1 MKLVL
6 TVKHS
11 VAQNI
16 ALGAN
21 KRGEG
26 FLEGN
31 GYIVNWG
38 VDHLAEFAQP
48 EVYDAKYSKWTYVDF
63 PIFP

>member
-26 FLEGN
+26 FWKETVTLST
-31 GYIVNWG
+31 G
-38 VDHLAEFAQP
+38 VSTIWRSLHSLKSTMQSTA
-48 EVYDAKYSKWTYVDF
+48 SGHM
-63 PIFP
+63 